1 MAMKNWFAELNA
13 VDVSEHT
20 EKKNGLTYLSWAWAW
35 GELKKRYPLSY
46 YTVYESQSGEIF
58 FRDPIGAHVKTG
70 VTIVWEEEDGLHEH
84 EAIEM
89 LPVMD
94 FKNKA
99 VPADNIDCM
108 QLNKTI
114 QRSLTKAIARLGLG
128 LYIYAGEDMPE
139 EPEDAKKERADLQKK
154 VDALVKAATASMD
167 STAKME
173 FAKAVIIPVIGTAN
187 YLSCNDTEKLK
198 ALAAGLEAS
207 GKKTTKKTAA
217 A

>member
-1 MAMKNWFAELNA
+1 MKNWFAELNS

-35 GELKKRYPLSY
+35 GELKKRYPLSR
-46 YTVYESQSGEIF
+46 YTVYETQNGDIF
-58 FRDPIGAHVKTG
+58 FKDPVGAHVKTG

-99 VPADNIDCM
+99 VPVDSIDCM

-139 EPEDAKKERADLQKK
+139 ESDDAKKERAELQKK
-154 VDALVKAATASMD
+154 VDTLVKAATAKMD
-167 STAKME
+167 NPAKME
-173 FAKAVIIPVIGTAN
+173 FAKTVLIPAIGTAN
-187 YLSCNDTEKLK
+187 YLSCNDTDKLR
-198 ALAAGLEAS
+198 ALAEKLEAS
-207 GKKTTKKTAA
+207 EKKTPKKTSAA
-217 A
+217 

>member
-1 MAMKNWFAELNA
+1 MKNWFAELNS

-35 GELKKRYPLSY
+35 GELKKRYPLSR
-46 YTVYESQSGEIF
+46 YTVYETQNGDIF
-58 FRDPIGAHVKTG
+58 FKDPVGAHVKTG

-99 VPADNIDCM
+99 VPVDSIDCM

-139 EPEDAKKERADLQKK
+139 ESDDAKKERAELQKK
-154 VDALVKAATASMD
+154 VDTLVKAATAKMD
-167 STAKME
+167 NPAKME
-173 FAKAVIIPVIGTAN
+173 FAKTVLIPAIGTAN
-187 YLSCNDTEKLK
+187 YLSCNDTDKLM
-198 ALAAGLEAS
+198 ALAEKLEAS
-207 GKKTTKKTAA
+207 EKKTPKKASAA
-217 A
+217 

>member
-1 MAMKNWFAELNA
+1 MKNWFSELMA
-13 VDVSEHT
+13 VDVSSHI
-20 EKKNGLTYLSWAWAW
+20 EKKNGLSYLSWAWAW
-35 GELKKRYPLSY
+35 GELAKRYPLSY
-46 YTVYESQSGEIF
+46 YKVYESPQGEIF

-70 VTIVWEEEDGLHEH
+70 VTIVWVEDDGTVCTH

-99 VPADNIDCM
+99 VPVENIDCT

-139 EPEDAKKERADLQKK
+139 EPDEIKQQRAELQKK
-154 VDALVKAATASMD
+154 VGEAIRKATANMD
-167 STAKME
+167 SSAKMVYGNE
-173 FAKAVIIPVIGTAN
+173 FIVPIIGNMNFNKCDDI
-187 YLSCNDTEKLK
+187 DKLK
-198 ALAAGLEAS
+198 ELLEKVTAAPAPA
-207 GKKTTKKTAA
+207 KKKTAA
-217 A
+217 